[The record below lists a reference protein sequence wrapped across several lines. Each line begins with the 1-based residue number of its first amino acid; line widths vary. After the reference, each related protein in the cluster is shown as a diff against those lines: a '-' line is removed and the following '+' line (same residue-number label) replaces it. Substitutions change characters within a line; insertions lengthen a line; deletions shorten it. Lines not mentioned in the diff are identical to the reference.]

1 MYLTFPSVLTICGGN
16 SATAKSYLVLVAVT
30 AGFFR
35 GLELC
40 LDGNEPCLSGDIET
54 GMLGFVDDVSGRH
67 KTPDATYVE
76 EGAGPDVLRPP
87 AIVAAVD

>member
-1 MYLTFPSVLTICGGN
+1 MSPSPMYLTFPSVLTICGGN
-16 SATAKSYLVLVAVT
+16 SATAKSYLVLVAV
-30 AGFFR
+30 
-35 GLELC
+35 
-40 LDGNEPCLSGDIET
+40 
-54 GMLGFVDDVSGRH
+54 LGFVDDVSGRH